1 MTAEV
6 VEGRLASTPAAAA
19 RLEQVPAP
27 PRPARLRFAL
37 RRVDPLSVFKVL
49 AGFSL
54 VGVPVAVLALA
65 GLWFLATRAGVV
77 AGLDGFLGDLFQVE
91 DFRIEGTRLLFV
103 AALAGYVLALVIT
116 VVAVAAAAVYNAAA
130 RLSGGVSIKL
140 VEETATP
147 PEAVEPA
154 DEARP

>member
-6 VEGRLASTPAAAA
+6 VEGTLASTPAAPA
-19 RLEQVPAP
+19 RLEPAP

-37 RRVDPLSVFKVL
+37 RRVDPWSVFKVL

-65 GLWFLATRAGVV
+65 GLWFLASRAGVV
-77 AGLDGFLGDLFQVE
+77 TGVEGFLGDLFQVE
-91 DFRIEGTRLLFV
+91 DFHIEGTRLLFV
-103 AALAGYVLALVIT
+103 AALAGYVLALAIS
-116 VVAVAAAAVYNAAA
+116 VVAAAAAAVYNAAA
-130 RLSGGVSIKL
+130 RLSGGVSVKL

-147 PEAVEPA
+147 PEAVEPVN
-154 DEARP
+154 EARP